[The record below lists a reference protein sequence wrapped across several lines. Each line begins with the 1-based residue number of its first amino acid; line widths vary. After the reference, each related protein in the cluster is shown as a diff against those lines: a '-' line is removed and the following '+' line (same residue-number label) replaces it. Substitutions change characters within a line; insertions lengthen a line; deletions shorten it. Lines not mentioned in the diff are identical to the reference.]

1 MRAEA
6 EDRFGALPAE
16 VATLF
21 DVASL
26 RLTAA
31 AFEVDEITTYRDQVR
46 VKPFALRDTMRLDLT
61 ERVPEATFH
70 EATRTLNLAPEGI
83 LGADLPSWV
92 EGKLRAAAGETEAV
106 ATMGA

>member
-1 MRAEA
+1 MPRGHGYGKDKIVVNGRPPERL
-6 EDRFGALPAE
+6 ESSSHSRSRF
-16 VATLF
+16 T
-21 DVASL
+21 
-26 RLTAA
+26 R
-31 AFEVDEITTYRDQVR
+31 RDQVR